1 MAGTTSVTTLEGIV
15 FSSMQV
21 LKREFRPIWIHL
33 TQLTRSRLIS
43 SHTLMEAG
51 ITSIIEVDEGANLG
65 QLLQFSGHYQPTTWS
80 SS

>member
-21 LKREFRPIWIHL
+21 LKREFRPIWIRL
-33 TQLTRSRLIS
+33 TRLMRSRLIS

-65 QLLQFSGHYQPTTWS
+65 QLLQFFGNYQPTTWS
-80 SS
+80 PS